1 MGNGSLDTHPLLPS
15 VVLYAT
21 EMKNKRIN
29 HSQVPRAQVFRFRF
43 HRGEL
48 YNA

>member
-1 MGNGSLDTHPLLPS
+1 MGNGSLDTHPLLS

-21 EMKNKRIN
+21 EMKYKHIN
-29 HSQVPRAQVFRFRF
+29 HSQFPRAQVFGFRF
-43 HRGEL
+43 HRSEL